1 MSKIFELIY
10 SVLKVTTKETLQT
23 CWKTDENDT
32 LDDNLQFF
40 FDVLRQNKG
49 VQSTQKWP
57 KMSQNFPGDWLTQS
71 LMQTSPFQKV

>member
-1 MSKIFELIY
+1 MSKIYELIY

-40 FDVLRQNKG
+40 FWRVAAK
-49 VQSTQKWP
+49 
-57 KMSQNFPGDWLTQS
+57 
-71 LMQTSPFQKV
+71 